1 MGIRDW
7 FKKKPDSPQEAA
19 VVEEDEDAVSQYA
32 QRMFDDDTWWAI
44 EIFDP
49 EWLDP
54 INFAVMMIVEPPTLL
69 GPYKDPLFA
78 SKLMDRT
85 LNILNENIPATEPQF
100 TGRLR
105 ALNS

>member
-7 FKKKPDSPQEAA
+7 FSKKQRPNPEPEQPAD
-19 VVEEDEDAVSQYA
+19 DAVSEYA

-54 INFAVMMIVEPPTLL
+54 LNFAVMMVVEPPTLL
-69 GPYKDPLFA
+69 GPYKDPLYA

-85 LNILNENIPATEPQF
+85 LDILNEDIPDSEPHF

-105 ALNS
+105 TLCA